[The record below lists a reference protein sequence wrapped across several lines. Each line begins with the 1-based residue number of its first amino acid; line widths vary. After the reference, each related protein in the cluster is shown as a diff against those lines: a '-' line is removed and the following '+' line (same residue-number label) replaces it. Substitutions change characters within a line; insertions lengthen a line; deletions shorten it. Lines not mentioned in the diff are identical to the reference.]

1 MNDRMQK
8 SEYLFREIGN
18 IHDRWVVEALTY
30 QRKRSPVPRVLMI
43 AASVALSASL
53 LVATLLVGMKQ
64 LLPLGDH
71 TNTIGGDQS
80 NDAISL
86 DDLLLECKTDQ
97 RANYTVLSSP
107 AQLDY
112 FSSDVRV
119 AWQYADSSAVYV
131 SRSLTET
138 ETQRLEN
145 SIKNSTNA
153 TSAEQPACKIWILYG
168 DGRVISP
175 YLHPSIGNTGES
187 ELFDYNIE
195 IIPDADFSSCLSEIL
210 Y

>member
-18 IHDRWVVEALTY
+18 IHDRWVVEALAY
-30 QRKRSPVPRVLMI
+30 KPRRSTVPRVLMI
-43 AASVALSASL
+43 AASIALTASL
-53 LVATLLVGMKQ
+53 LVASLIVGMKQ
-64 LLPLGDH
+64 NSH
-71 TNTIGGDQS
+71 TAGNTANGEDTP
-80 NDAISL
+80 NFTHSL
-86 DDLLLECKTDQ
+86 DALLLDCKTNPN
-97 RANYTVLSSP
+97 ASYTVLSSS
-107 AQLDY
+107 AELDY
-112 FSSDVRV
+112 FSSEVRV

-131 SRSLTET
+131 SRALSKSQ
-138 ETQRLEN
+138 TQRLEKG
-145 SIKNSTNA
+145 IQNSTNA
-153 TSAEQPACKIWILYG
+153 VTAEQPSCKICILYG
-168 DGRVISP
+168 DGRVVSP